1 MGLIKAAFGA
11 AGGVLADQWKEYF
24 YCDSLPE
31 NVLMAKG
38 EKRTGKRSSNTKGSD
53 NVISNGS
60 VIAVAD
66 GQAMIIVDSGRIAE
80 FCAEPGEFTY
90 DTSAEPSIFSGSLGE
105 SIKASFATFGRRF
118 TFGGDVGRD
127 QRVYYFNTKEIMG
140 NKYGTPAPVPFRVV
154 DNNIG
159 LDMEAGLRCNGEYTY
174 RITDPILFYKTL
186 AGNVSGNYT
195 RDMLDSQMKSQFL
208 TCLQPAFAKI
218 SEMGIR
224 YSALPGHTLEIS
236 EAMDDA
242 LTKKWSGDRGISI
255 VSVSVN
261 SVTIAP
267 EDEATIKELQ
277 KTAVFRNANM
287 AGAYMV
293 GAQGEAMKTAAANPN
308 GAMMGFMGMGMAQQA
323 GGMNAAQLFQIGQ
336 QQTAQQQAQQLIDA
350 QAKAIEQVAADVAV
364 NRWTCACGATAT
376 GKFCPE
382 CGAKKPEPKPA
393 NGWKCACG
401 ATATGK
407 FCPECGAKKPED
419 NGWKCACGATAT
431 GKFCPECGAKKPE
444 DNGWKCAC
452 GATVTGKFCPE
463 CGSPKPA
470 DDGSWTCSCG
480 QKNTGKFCPNCGGK
494 KPAGV
499 PQYRCDKCGWQPADP
514 TKAPRFCPECGD
526 PFDNGDIV

>member
-24 YCDSLPE
+24 CCDSIPD
-31 NVLMAKG
+31 NVLMVKG
-38 EKRTGKRSSNTKGSD
+38 EKRTSKRSSNTKGSD

-66 GQAMIIVDSGRIAE
+66 GQAMIIVDQGRIAE

-90 DTSAEPSIFSGSLGE
+90 DTSSEPSIFSGPLGE

-154 DNNIG
+154 DHNIG
-159 LDMEAGLRCNGEYTY
+159 LDYEAGLRCYGEYTY

-186 AGNVSGNYT
+186 AGNVSGSYT
-195 RDMLDSQMKSQFL
+195 RDMLDSQLKSQFL

-261 SVTIAP
+261 SVTISP

-277 KTAVFRNANM
+277 KTAVFRNTNM
-287 AGAYMV
+287 AAAHMV
-293 GAQGEAMKTAAANPN
+293 GAQAEAMKSAAANPN
-308 GAMMGFMGMGMAQQA
+308 GAIMGFMGMGMAQQA
-323 GGMNAAQLFQIGQ
+323 GGMSAAQLFQMGQ
-336 QQTAQQQAQQLIDA
+336 QQQTVQP
-350 QAKAIEQVAADVAV
+350 AA
-364 NRWTCACGATAT
+364 NSWKCSCGATAT

-382 CGAKKPEPKPA
+382 CGSKKPEPKPVG
-393 NGWKCACG
+393 GWKCSCG
-401 ATATGK
+401 ATVTGN
-407 FCPECGAKKPED
+407 FCPECGSKKPAED
-419 NGWKCACGATAT
+419 GWKCSCGT
-431 GKFCPECGAKKPE
+431 
-444 DNGWKCAC
+444 
-452 GATVTGKFCPE
+452 TVTGKFCPE
-463 CGSPKPA
+463 CGSKKPE
-470 DDGSWTCSCG
+470 DGWTCSCG
-480 QKNTGKFCPNCGGK
+480 QVNKGRFCPTCGAK

-499 PQYRCDKCGWQPADP
+499 PQYKCDKCGWQPADP

-526 PFDNGDIV
+526 PFDSGDII